1 MIASRYEVYGA
12 TDTGCVRKN
21 NEDTFL
27 VDEPAGLY
35 LLADGMGGAL
45 AGEQASQLAVETV
58 AAFVRDACTS
68 NNNGAKSPELLEAS
82 FQAANNAVREAAAA
96 DHSRHGMGTTLVG
109 LLDLGGEL
117 AVASVGDSRCYLFR
131 DGALRQV
138 TEDQTWANEI
148 GRHLGIDATAMRSH
162 PMRHVLTM
170 AIGAEVG
177 LRVQN
182 YRITPEPGTEVLI
195 CSDGLHGVI
204 PEKKIEDGLNSGQSL
219 EAQCHYLIDEARKAG
234 GPDNI
239 TVVLLRKKD

>member
-1 MIASRYEVYGA
+1 MLASRYEVFGA
-12 TDTGCVRKN
+12 TDTGCVRTN

-35 LLADGMGGAL
+35 LLADGMGGAQ

-58 AAFVRDACTS
+58 AAFLRDA
-68 NNNGAKSPELLEAS
+68 APVKSAELLEAG
-82 FQAANNAVREAAAA
+82 FQAANVAVREAAAA
-96 DHSRHGMGTTLVG
+96 DHARHGMGTTLVG
-109 LLDLGGEL
+109 VLDLGDAL
-117 AVASVGDSRCYLFR
+117 AVASVGDSRCYLFHN
-131 DGALRQV
+131 GALSQV
-138 TEDQTWANEI
+138 TEDQTWAHEI

-170 AIGAEVG
+170 AIGAEVA

-182 YRITPEPGTEVLI
+182 YAIAPGPGAEVLI

-204 PEKKIEDGLNSGQSL
+204 PEKKMEDVLNSQQSL
-219 EAQCHYLIDEARKAG
+219 EARCHYLIDEARKAG

>member
-1 MIASRYEVYGA
+1 MLASGYEVFGA
-12 TDTGCVRKN
+12 TDTGCVRAN
-21 NEDTFL
+21 NEDTFFI
-27 VDEPAGLY
+27 DQPAGLY

-45 AGEQASQLAVETV
+45 AGEHASKLAVETV
-58 AAFVRDACTS
+58 AGFIS
-68 NNNGAKSPELLEAS
+68 NAGAGKNAAALEAS
-82 FQAANNAVREAAAA
+82 FQAANLAVREAAAA

-109 LLDLGGEL
+109 AIEMADGL
-117 AVASVGDSRCYLFR
+117 AVASVGDSRCYMFHQ
-131 DGALRQV
+131 GALTQV
-138 TEDQTWANEI
+138 TEDQTWAHEI

-177 LRVQN
+177 LRVQT
-182 YRITPEPGTEVLI
+182 YRISPQPGAVVLI

-204 PEKKIEDGLNSGQSL
+204 PEKKIEEGLNSAQSL
-219 EAQCHYLIDEARKAG
+219 EAQCHYLINEARKAG